1 MKRLFAVAAVLAL
14 VAPVGQVFAAETI
27 VGKIAATDPA
37 QCSFTLRGEG
47 AFYQSNQE
55 PGFCAD
61 LKIGEVVAVTFD
73 RSGGTNNVLS
83 VAPFEQQHEVGI
95 VAAVTDDSLILTS
108 GAEFALNDLG
118 PSRACRRSVDNQ
130 RQLTPRTDRPPRI
143 VVRGGR
149 SAPSA
154 TPKPAQNDGD
164 ILGRSR
170 PGAFPFL
177 SGDQPPS

>member
-118 PSRACRRSVDNQ
+118 PSR
-130 RQLTPRTDRPPRI
+130 LTLPD
-143 VVRGGR
+143 V
-149 SAPSA
+149 
-154 TPKPAQNDGD
+154 KE
-164 ILGRSR
+164 
-170 PGAFPFL
+170 
-177 SGDQPPS
+177 GDQVLVEYAMTGGKNLAVHVDDLSITSGN